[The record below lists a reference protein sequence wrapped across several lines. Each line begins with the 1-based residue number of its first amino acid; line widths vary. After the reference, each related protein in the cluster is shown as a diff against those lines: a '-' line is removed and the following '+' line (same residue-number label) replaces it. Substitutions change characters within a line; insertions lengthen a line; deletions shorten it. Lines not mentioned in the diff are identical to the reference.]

1 MPSSGDVKCLDVTNV
16 NQMPMDGGALLT
28 ANEMTIKYLMIKMI
42 TAVNIYF
49 FKGLGKRIVTA
60 VGI

>member
-1 MPSSGDVKCLDVTNV
+1 MESLLPDTEWSV

-28 ANEMTIKYLMIKMI
+28 ANEMTIKYLS
-42 TAVNIYF
+42 AVNIYF